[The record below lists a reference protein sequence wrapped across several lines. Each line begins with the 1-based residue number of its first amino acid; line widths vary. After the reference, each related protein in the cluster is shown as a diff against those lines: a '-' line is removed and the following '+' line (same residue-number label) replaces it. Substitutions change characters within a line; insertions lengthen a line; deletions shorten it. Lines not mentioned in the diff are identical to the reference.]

1 MRLWFLKAE
10 AHADSQE
17 PGLLCLPVKGQ
28 GAEER
33 RKPSACQTRGE
44 PEPQSPAHLHMR
56 LPGDN
61 LQLSLTQLQ
70 RPSKGQE
77 DAQL

>member
-44 PEPQSPAHLHMR
+44 PEPQSPAHEAA
-56 LPGDN
+56 GDS